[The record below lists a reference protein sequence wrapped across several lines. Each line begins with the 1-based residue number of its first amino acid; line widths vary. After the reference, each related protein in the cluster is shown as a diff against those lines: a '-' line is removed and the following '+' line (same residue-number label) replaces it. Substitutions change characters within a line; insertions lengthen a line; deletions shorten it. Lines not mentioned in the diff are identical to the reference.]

1 MPIKISIIK
10 QTIKHLKMT
19 IRNFITFV
27 SKNQIIWYMEE
38 NMTKEEAEEYNGEY
52 DPQLYLNYLIK
63 QEEYLASGEYEF
75 HLNYVIETWISN
87 VKDELGYDDEILD
100 DPNLDPIFNMSL
112 VTLFETEW
120 LVDIFE
126 RHILDSSVCLK

>member
-1 MPIKISIIK
+1 MSINMSIIK

-19 IRNFITFV
+19 IRYYITFV
-27 SKNQIIWYMEE
+27 SRNQIIWYMEE
-38 NMTKEEAEEYNGEY
+38 NRTEEEE
-52 DPQLYLNYLIK
+52 Q
-63 QEEYLASGEYEF
+63 EYLASGEYEF

-126 RHILDSSVCLK
+126 RHILDNSVCLK

>member
-19 IRNFITFV
+19 IRHFITFM
-27 SKNQIIWYMEE
+27 SRNQIIWYMEE
-38 NMTKEEAEEYNGEY
+38 NMTEEEVEEYNGEY

-63 QEEYLASGEYEF
+63 IQEYLASSEYE
-75 HLNYVIETWISN
+75 LYSNYLIETWVSN
-87 VKDELGYDDEILD
+87 VKDELGHNDEILD
-100 DPNLDPIFNMSL
+100 DPNFDPTFNMSL
-112 VTLFETEW
+112 VTPFDKEW

-126 RHILDSSVCLK
+126 RHILDSVCLK

>member
-27 SKNQIIWYMEE
+27 SKNQIMWYMGENRTEE
-38 NMTKEEAEEYNGEY
+38 EE
-52 DPQLYLNYLIK
+52 Q
-63 QEEYLASGEYEF
+63 EYLASGEYEF

-100 DPNLDPIFNMSL
+100 DPNLDPTFDRSL
-112 VTLFETEW
+112 VTLFDPEW

>member
-19 IRNFITFV
+19 IRHYITFV
-27 SKNQIIWYMEE
+27 SKNQIIWYMAENRTEE
-38 NMTKEEAEEYNGEY
+38 EEEEYFNRNI
-52 DPQLYLNYLIK
+52 DTLHLTNFIDK
-63 QEEYLASGEYEF
+63 EYLASGEYEL
-75 HLNYVIETWISN
+75 HLNYLIETWVST

-100 DPNLDPIFNMSL
+100 DPNLDPTFDRSL
-112 VTLFETEW
+112 VTLFDQEW

-126 RHILDSSVCLK
+126 RHILDISVCLK

>member
-19 IRNFITFV
+19 IRHYIKFV
-27 SKNQIIWYMEE
+27 SRNQIIWYMEE

-52 DPQLYLNYLIK
+52 DAQLYLNYLIK
-63 QEEYLASGEYEF
+63 QEEYLASSEYE
-75 HLNYVIETWISN
+75 LYVNYLIETWVSN

-100 DPNLDPIFNMSL
+100 DPNWDPTFDTSL
-112 VTLFETEW
+112 VTLFDKEW
-120 LVDIFE
+120 LVDLFE
-126 RHILDSSVCLK
+126 RDVLASVCLK

>member
-27 SKNQIIWYMEE
+27 SRNQIIWYMEA
-38 NMTKEEAEEYNGEY
+38 NRTEEEEEEYFNNNIDTLHLTNFIDKEY
-52 DPQLYLNYLIK
+52 I
-63 QEEYLASGEYEF
+63 ASGEYEL
-75 HLNYVIETWISN
+75 HLNYLIETWVSN

-100 DPNLDPIFNMSL
+100 DPNLDPTFNSSL
-112 VTLFETEW
+112 VTLFDNEW

-126 RHILDSSVCLK
+126 RHILDRVVLK

>member
-19 IRNFITFV
+19 IRHFITFV
-27 SKNQIIWYMEE
+27 SKNQIIWYMAENRTEE
-38 NMTKEEAEEYNGEY
+38 EEEEYFNRNI
-52 DPQLYLNYLIK
+52 DTLHLTNFIDK
-63 QEEYLASGEYEF
+63 EYLASGEYEL
-75 HLNYVIETWISN
+75 HLNYLIETWVST

-100 DPNLDPIFNMSL
+100 DPNLDPTFDRSL
-112 VTLFETEW
+112 VTLFDPEW

>member
-19 IRNFITFV
+19 IRHYIKFV
-27 SKNQIIWYMEE
+27 SRNQIIWYMEE

-63 QEEYLASGEYEF
+63 QEEYLASSEYE
-75 HLNYVIETWISN
+75 LYVNYLIETWVSN

-100 DPNLDPIFNMSL
+100 DPNWDPTFDRSL
-112 VTLFETEW
+112 VTLFDQEW
-120 LVDIFE
+120 LVDLFE
-126 RHILDSSVCLK
+126 RDILATSVCLK